1 MMISTKGR
9 YALKIMVDLTQ
20 NRSIHPVNIKS
31 ISARQGI
38 SV

>member
-20 NRSIHPVNIKS
+20 NRSIHPVNIKVFQPV
-31 ISARQGI
+31 R
-38 SV
+38 VFR